1 MTFRIRKRRRIFV
14 ELICSQS
21 RSSAVGTKG
30 NSPVS
35 NRLPAGAVDCEA
47 KNMKENIY
55 GLLAE
60 FDTPTEMV
68 EAANKIR
75 EAGYKKTDAFSPF
88 PLHEIDEAL
97 GIKRS
102 ILPFLVLAGGVIGLL
117 TGLGLTYFVHV
128 YDYPIIVG
136 GRPFF
141 SLPSFIP
148 PSFELTILFAAF
160 TAVFGMILLNGLPQ
174 PYHPV
179 FNVPRFALAT
189 REKFFLLIERRDEKF
204 DYEETKSFMQSLN
217 PQEVF
222 DVEE

>member
-1 MTFRIRKRRRIFV
+1 M
-14 ELICSQS
+14 
-21 RSSAVGTKG
+21 
-30 NSPVS
+30 
-35 NRLPAGAVDCEA
+35 
-47 KNMKENIY
+47 ENKIY

-60 FDTPTEMV
+60 FDTPTQLV
-68 EAANKIR
+68 DAARKVR
-75 EAGYKKTDAFSPF
+75 DAGFTKTDAYSPF

-102 ILPFLVLAGGVIGLL
+102 ILPFLVLGGGFAGLL
-117 TGLGLTYFVHV
+117 TGLGLQYFVHV

-148 PSFELTILFAAF
+148 PSYELTILLAAF
-160 TAVFGMILLNGLPQ
+160 TAVFGMLLLNGLPQ

-179 FNVPRFALAT
+179 FNVPRFALAS
-189 REKFFLLIERRDEKF
+189 REKFFLLIETKDPKFNYDE
-204 DYEETKSFMQSLN
+204 TRNFMQTLN
-217 PQEVF
+217 AQEVF

>member
-1 MTFRIRKRRRIFV
+1 MV
-14 ELICSQS
+14 
-21 RSSAVGTKG
+21 TKG

-35 NRLPAGAVDCEA
+35 SRLPADKADCRAER
-47 KNMKENIY
+47 KKVMDKKIY

-60 FDTPTEMV
+60 FDTPTQLV
-68 EAANKIR
+68 DAANKIR

-102 ILPFLVLAGGVIGLL
+102 ILPFLVLGGGIVGLL
-117 TGLGLTYFVHV
+117 TGIGLQFFTHV
-128 YDYPIIVG
+128 IDYQIIVG
-136 GRPFF
+136 GRPHF

-148 PSFELTILFAAF
+148 ITFEMTILLAAF

-189 REKFFLLIERRDEKF
+189 REKFFLLIESKDAKFNYDETRDF
-204 DYEETKSFMQSLN
+204 METLN
-217 PQEVF
+217 AQEVF

>member
-1 MTFRIRKRRRIFV
+1 M
-14 ELICSQS
+14 
-21 RSSAVGTKG
+21 SAVGILG
-30 NSPVS
+30 NSPMS
-35 NRLPAGAVDCEA
+35 SRLPTSRLIASDKKVMD
-47 KNMKENIY
+47 KNIY

-60 FDTPTEMV
+60 FDTPTQMV
-68 EAANKIR
+68 DAAR
-75 EAGYKKTDAFSPF
+75 LVRDAGYTKTDAFSPF

-97 GIKRS
+97 GIKKS
-102 ILPFLVLAGGVIGLL
+102 ILPFLVLGGGIAGLL
-117 TGLGLTYFVHV
+117 TGLALTYYVHV
-128 YDYPIIVG
+128 IEYPIIVG
-136 GRPFF
+136 GRPYF

-148 PSFELTILFAAF
+148 PMYELTILFAAF

-189 REKFFLLIERRDEKF
+189 REKFFLIIEAKDPKF
-204 DYEETKSFMQSLN
+204 DLEETRSFMQSLN